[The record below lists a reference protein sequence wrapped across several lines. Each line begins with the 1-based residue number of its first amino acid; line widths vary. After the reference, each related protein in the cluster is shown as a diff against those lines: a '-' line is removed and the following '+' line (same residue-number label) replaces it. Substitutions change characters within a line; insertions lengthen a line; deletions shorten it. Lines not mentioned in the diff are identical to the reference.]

1 MCVQVSKEVHKSVRV
16 HLKRSWRE
24 VGVHTALWF
33 HFKLKM
39 SSATVYYNFITRFC
53 VWEYHEWGGGSVRQ
67 CSVRQFINGQ
77 CTTTKSPPQL
87 HIDGSFVAGPE
98 VGNRVGVPWNWKS
111 RTASCHYL
119 LWSRLRQRHLQP
131 FRGPRRRNCQR
142 TCNLILT
149 LAMSLIVVFII
160 IIFIIII
167 NLLLLSIYLTSKYC
181 IQGGPKKQAHVE

>member
-67 CSVRQFINGQ
+67 CSVRQFTMVSVRLQNHHHNSTLMAVSLQDPKLATELESRG
-77 CTTTKSPPQL
+77 T
-87 HIDGSFVAGPE
+87 GSLEQRVVTICSGLDFVNVTYNHFVARDE
-98 VGNRVGVPWNWKS
+98 E
-111 RTASCHYL
+111 TANV
-119 LWSRLRQRHLQP
+119 RA
-131 FRGPRRRNCQR
+131 
-142 TCNLILT
+142 T
-149 LAMSLIVVFII
+149 LYWL
-160 IIFIIII
+160 
-167 NLLLLSIYLTSKYC
+167 
-181 IQGGPKKQAHVE
+181 

>member
-33 HFKLKM
+33 HLKLKM

-67 CSVRQFINGQ
+67 CSVRQFTMVSVRLQNHHHNS
-77 CTTTKSPPQL
+77 TLMAVSY
-87 HIDGSFVAGPE
+87 AGPE